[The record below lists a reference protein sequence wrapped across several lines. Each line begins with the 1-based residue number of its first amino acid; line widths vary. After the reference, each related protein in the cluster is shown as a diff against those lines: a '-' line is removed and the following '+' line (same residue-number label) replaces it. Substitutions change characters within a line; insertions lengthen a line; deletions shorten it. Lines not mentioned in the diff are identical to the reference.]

1 MGRKI
6 RENLFSSEQGESL
19 QGTQSPHLQGTQS
32 PDLQGTQSPDLQ
44 GTPSLKDWQELLLR
58 VDQMQLK
65 LESSNEKVNML
76 YSKIMGWLGQVREKW
91 STVSKAQK
99 DMELAMKDLRVEWER
114 KWKQELE
121 PDRRKADQKR
131 MMSLL
136 QTHSQFMQSYD
147 KHLDSLKSALS
158 KNEYQLYQVKEWV
171 RTLRVELDLINQK
184 PSLTKR
190 ESFYS
195 DLHL

>member
-6 RENLFSSEQGESL
+6 RENLFSSSEQKSVMQGQSMQGEASLQEGTPL
-19 QGTQSPHLQGTQS
+19 QGTSSPKTL
-32 PDLQGTQSPDLQ
+32 
-44 GTPSLKDWQELLLR
+44 SLKDWQELLSR
-58 VDQMQLK
+58 VDQIQLK

-131 MMSLL
+131 IMSLL

-147 KHLDSLKSALS
+147 KHLESLKSALS
-158 KNEYQLYQVKEWV
+158 KNEYQLYQVKEWI

-195 DLHL
+195 DLQL